1 MYKVTEYPARL
12 SGLSEGGISMDS
24 YNIGSVKIAEEV
36 VVKIAQTAAC
46 EIDGVGRIFPK
57 PVNSKS
63 AKNNRGVI
71 LANDADGVTVT
82 VQISVL
88 PDFKII
94 DVSEK
99 VQTHVA
105 ESISTMAGLNV
116 KKVNIMVTGIESSK

>member
-1 MYKVTEYPARL
+1 MYKVTEDSAML
-12 SGLSEGGISMDS
+12 SGLFEGGKSMDS

-46 EIDGVGRIFPK
+46 EVEGVGKILPK

-63 AKNNRGVI
+63 VKNLRGVI
-71 LANDADGVTVT
+71 LANDADGVAVT

-88 PDFKII
+88 PDYKII
-94 DVSEK
+94 EVSEK

-116 KKVNIMVTGIESSK
+116 KKVNVMVTGIESAK